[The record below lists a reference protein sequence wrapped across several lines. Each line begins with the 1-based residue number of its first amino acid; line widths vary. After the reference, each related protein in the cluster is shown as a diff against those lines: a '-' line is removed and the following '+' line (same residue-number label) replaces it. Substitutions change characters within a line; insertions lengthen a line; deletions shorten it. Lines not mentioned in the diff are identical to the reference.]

1 MTPEGN
7 KKHELSTRDKLEQ
20 TWRFYRGKK
29 KMLRHM
35 IITNIPLF
43 FKIP

>member
-29 KMLRHM
+29 DAK
-35 IITNIPLF
+35 TYDYN
-43 FKIP
+43 